1 MPEWSGS
8 IQLLD
13 IPESF
18 LMRPVLRGFLSF
30 ESLFD
35 SSVSLGDLVLL
46 NDAID
51 ANDENE
57 RRVYQYYE
65 RKNGRN

>member
-1 MPEWSGS
+1 
-8 IQLLD
+8 
-13 IPESF
+13 
-18 LMRPVLRGFLSF
+18 MRPVLRGFLSF

-46 NDAID
+46 NEAID

-57 RRVYQYYE
+57 KRVYQYYE

>member
-1 MPEWSGS
+1 
-8 IQLLD
+8 
-13 IPESF
+13 
-18 LMRPVLRGFLSF
+18 MRPVLRGFLSF

-35 SSVSLGDLVLL
+35 SLGDLVLL

-57 RRVYQYYE
+57 KRVYQYYE

>member
-1 MPEWSGS
+1 
-8 IQLLD
+8 
-13 IPESF
+13 
-18 LMRPVLRGFLSF
+18 MRPVLRGFLSF

-35 SSVSLGDLVLL
+35 SSVSLGDLVFL

-57 RRVYQYYE
+57 RRVSQYYE